1 MSFFKRSNKIK
12 SVSTTS
18 IPVQSPPKAMQSSSS
33 SNVKLTHELA
43 IYKITH
49 NKLSCAAARVWG
61 R

>member
-49 NKLSCAAARVWG
+49 NKLSCAAAR
-61 R
+61 